1 MLSPG
6 KDALGQ
12 ATYERHRPEQTLL
25 YQLIDKHYSALV
37 GELEAKG
44 QCLPTQYIES
54 LMRTSNA
61 VASSR
66 L

>member
-25 YQLIDKHYSALV
+25 YQLIDVNREHCSAAVSLSILV
-37 GELEAKG
+37 
-44 QCLPTQYIES
+44 T
-54 LMRTSNA
+54 
-61 VASSR
+61 
-66 L
+66 

>member
-6 KDALGQ
+6 KEALGQ

-25 YQLIDKHYSALV
+25 YQLIDKHYPALV

-44 QCLPTQYIES
+44 QCLPALLGHY
-54 LMRTSNA
+54 
-61 VASSR
+61 
-66 L
+66 